1 MRTRFHK
8 MNGLGN
14 EIVVIDARAT
24 NMALDADAARL
35 IGNPDTGPGCDQI
48 MVIEPGRPGTDKKQ
62 DTDVFT
68 SIWNNSG
75 EEVEAC
81 GNGARCVA
89 AYLYSQGTTGDIR
102 MGTLGGNIV
111 ASDAGTDAAG
121 NAQITIDMGT
131 PRFDWQDIP
140 LSEEIRDTRAIE
152 LQIGP
157 IDAPILHSPSVANV
171 GNPHAIFWVEDPHAY
186 DLEKIGPMLE
196 NHPIFPQRANISL
209 AQVVDRNTIHTR
221 VWERGAGAT
230 RACGTAACAIAVSAA
245 RKGLTQRSVNVH
257 LPGGPLHILWRD
269 DDHIMMTG
277 PTEFEFEGEIDLSYP
292 ASGPTPDTAPD
303 TVTESA

>member
-1 MRTRFHK
+1 MNVQFHK

-14 EIVVIDARAT
+14 EIVVIDARDG
-24 NMALDADAARL
+24 NFALDADAARL

-48 MVIEPGRPGTDKKQ
+48 MVIEPGRKGA
-62 DTDVFT
+62 DVWT

-89 AYLYSQGTTGDIR
+89 AHMFKLTGATELS
-102 MGTLGGNIV
+102 MGTLGGTIV
-111 ASDAGTDAAG
+111 ATDAGDG
-121 NAQITIDMGT
+121 NITIDMGT

-157 IDAPILHSPSVANV
+157 IDDPILHSPSVVNV
-171 GNPHAIFWVEDPHAY
+171 GNPHAIFWVTDADAY

-196 NHPIFPQRANISL
+196 NHPIFPERANISL
-209 AQVVDRNTIHTR
+209 AQVIDDTTIRTR

-230 RACGTAACAIAVSAA
+230 RACGTAACAIGVSAA
-245 RKGLTQRSVNVH
+245 RTGRTGRDVMVH
-257 LPGGPLHILWRD
+257 LPGGPLRIQWREA
-269 DDHIMMTG
+269 DDHILMTG
-277 PTEFEFEGEIDLSYP
+277 PTEFEFSGDINLSGA
-292 ASGPTPDTAPD
+292 AS
-303 TVTESA
+303 

>member
-1 MRTRFHK
+1 MTVPFHK

-14 EIVVIDARAT
+14 EIVVIDARDNAL
-24 NMALDADAARL
+24 ALDADAARL
-35 IGNPDTGPGCDQI
+35 IGSTETGPGCDQI
-48 MVIEPGRPGTDKKQ
+48 MVIGPGRDGTDV
-62 DTDVFT
+62 TT
-68 SIWNNSG
+68 AIWNNSG

-89 AYLYSQGTTGDIR
+89 AYLYKAGLSGDIR
-102 MGTLGGNIV
+102 MGTLGGDIV
-111 ASDAGTDAAG
+111 ASDAGNG
-121 NAQITIDMGT
+121 QITIDMGV
-131 PRFDWQDIP
+131 PRFGWQDIP
-140 LSEEIRDTRAIE
+140 LAEEIRDTRAIE

-171 GNPHAIFWVEDPHAY
+171 GNPHAIFWVKDADAY
-186 DLEKIGPMLE
+186 DLEKIGPLLE
-196 NHPIFPQRANISL
+196 NHPMFPERANISL
-209 AQVVDRNTIHTR
+209 AEVIDRNTIRTR

-245 RKGLTQRSVNVH
+245 RKGLTERDVTVH

-277 PTEFEFEGEIDLSYP
+277 PAEFEFDGEIELSG
-292 ASGPTPDTAPD
+292 AA
-303 TVTESA
+303 